1 MTIPQS
7 SGSAPGRGVV
17 VLAGRLWA
25 GGVATGCVAALVAA
39 VGVLLCGSVL
49 DVDLVPTLVFS
60 ITETLQWN
68 YALTAFVVAL
78 VATGAAHLLS
88 ITTPR
93 PRVFFGWL
101 VGLGTVAAMVMPF
114 ASEGSLSGKISTA
127 LINLAIGIA
136 IGTLLTAVLSRT
148 VTDPER
154 SWQRR

>member
-1 MTIPQS
+1 MSITEP
-7 SGSAPGRGVV
+7 SGSAPGSGVA

-25 GGVATGCVAALVAA
+25 GGVATGCIAALVAA
-39 VGVLLCGSVL
+39 VGVLLCSSVL
-49 DVDLVPTLVFS
+49 DVRLVTTLVLS
-60 ITETLQWN
+60 VTDSLAVN
-68 YALTAFVVAL
+68 YAMTAFVLAL

-88 ITTPR
+88 MTTPR

-114 ASEGSLSGKISTA
+114 ASEGSLSGKIGTA
-127 LINLAIGIA
+127 LINLAVGIA

-154 SWQRR
+154 SWQRH

>member
-1 MTIPQS
+1 M
-7 SGSAPGRGVV
+7 
-17 VLAGRLWA
+17 
-25 GGVATGCVAALVAA
+25 
-39 VGVLLCGSVL
+39 
-49 DVDLVPTLVFS
+49 
-60 ITETLQWN
+60 
-68 YALTAFVVAL
+68 TAFVLAL

-88 ITTPR
+88 MTTPR

-127 LINLAIGIA
+127 LINLAVGIA

>member
-1 MTIPQS
+1 MSVPEL
-7 SGSAPGRGVV
+7 SGPARGRGVV

-25 GGVATGCVAALVAA
+25 GGVATGCIAALVAA

-49 DVDLVPTLVFS
+49 DVSLVPTLVVS
-60 ITETLQWN
+60 ITDSLAWN
-68 YALTAFVVAL
+68 YAITAFVLAL
-78 VATGAAHLLS
+78 AATGAAHLLS
-88 ITTPR
+88 VTTPR

-101 VGLGTVAAMVMPF
+101 VGLGTVAAVVMPF
-114 ASEGSLSGKISTA
+114 ASEGSLSGKIATA

-148 VTDPER
+148 VTDAER